1 MKIYAII
8 VLVLT
13 LILVLLPLSFI
24 AGSPKDEDSQIT
36 TETEQDNTT
45 ENLAQSVAVL
55 LTSTD
60 EIVELEIFDYLKGC
74 VASEMPASY
83 ELEALKAQVVA
94 SYTYIKWLSLNC
106 DNPNAAYLITDNSG
120 EYQGYISEDEMQEL
134 WGENYDEYSE
144 KIEDSVSSVLGEY
157 LSYEDEPIL
166 ACFHAISSGVTSN
179 SEDVWLEAYPY
190 LTSVVATGDKLSP
203 NYEQSTTFTQEQMSE
218 RLSSL
223 GVSTADTST
232 ESWFGD
238 AELTES
244 SFVSE
249 IIVIDESFDGNE
261 LRYALG
267 LASPNFEIEFSD
279 DEFIITTYG
288 YGHGVGMSQYS
299 ANYMARQ
306 GYTYD
311 EILLHFFTG
320 VTLESDDLN

>member
-13 LILVLLPLSFI
+13 LIMVFLPLSFI
-24 AGSPKDEDSQIT
+24 AASQKNDEPQTVTATEEDSTI
-36 TETEQDNTT
+36 
-45 ENLAQSVAVL
+45 ENSAQSVAVL

-60 EIVELEIFDYLKGC
+60 EVVELEIFDYLKGC

-94 SYTYIKWLSLNC
+94 SYTYIKWLEFNC
-106 DNPNAAYLITDNSG
+106 DNPNAAYLISDNSS
-120 EYQGYISEDEMQEL
+120 EYQGYISEDEMLEM
-134 WGENYDEYSE
+134 WGDDYDEYNE
-144 KIEDSVSSVLGEY
+144 KIEEAISSVLGEY

-166 ACFHAISSGVTSN
+166 ACFHAISSGITSN

-218 RLSSL
+218 RLSNL
-223 GVSTADTST
+223 GVSTAETSAD
-232 ESWFGD
+232 SWFGD
-238 AELTES
+238 FDVTES
-244 SFVSE
+244 GFVSE
-249 IIVIDESFDGNE
+249 ITVIDESFDANE
-261 LRYALG
+261 LRYALD
-267 LASPNFEIEFSD
+267 LASPNFEIEFAD
-279 DEFIITTYG
+279 DEFIVTTYG

-320 VTLESDDLN
+320 VTLESGD